1 MENNELNLD
10 ELMEING
17 GNNEA
22 ALYLSELAKKRSLVR
37 DDGMID
43 LIALR
48 ESLTPVDL
56 ARIRELRRILG
67 GELAFRPIERNPSR
81 ALQ

>member
-22 ALYLSELAKKRSLVR
+22 ALYLSELAKKRSLLLA
-37 DDGMID
+37 DGRID
-43 LIALR
+43 TLALR
-48 ESLTPVDL
+48 ESLTPVEL

-67 GELAFRPIERNPSR
+67 VELAFRPIERNTSR

>member
-22 ALYLSELAKKRSLVR
+22 ALYLEELAKKRSLVR
-37 DDGMID
+37 NDGMID

-48 ESLTPVDL
+48 KSLTPGEL
-56 ARIRELRRILG
+56 ARITALRRILG
-67 GELAFRPIERNPSR
+67 GELAFRPIERNNSR
-81 ALQ
+81 ALR